1 MFILSSYFKVVLAK
15 IANFLVPAQALI
27 WTQMKKGAM
36 FYFCFDSKFFLN
48 TLTKKKCLFEPVPSK
63 ILWDFKSCLETKFT
77 TVVITRKN
85 CGGLGIVI
93 RSRPSGKKNKRKE
106 WYHTNCKFMA
116 KTWMLLLLLW
126 NCKLRLSKLVSN
138 FIRNWPE

>member
-1 MFILSSYFKVVLAK
+1 MFWLNCKQLLSSYPPGPNLNAEE
-15 IANFLVPAQALI
+15 NS
-27 WTQMKKGAM
+27 AM
-36 FYFCFDSKFFLN
+36 FYFFFDSKFFKN

-93 RSRPSGKKNKRKE
+93 RSRPSSGKKNKRKE

-116 KTWMLLLLLW
+116 KTWMFLTIKLLFW
-126 NCKLRLSKLVSN
+126 SCKLWFPLPKLVTILAQS
-138 FIRNWPE
+138 